1 MSSFT
6 TPLVAEF
13 EDDGIHYVIWQ
24 MFAFMIGALGTGIG
38 VSVPVGFRTDLASV
52 PWWIR
57 WLLPPNGKYGKAA
70 VIHDYLCVYR
80 KVMVGSEA
88 VYITREMCDHI
99 FFEAMEVLKVPSW
112 QKWSMFLAVRAYAK
126 ATGIDREDQKKAKEN
141 PNYFTDVYAM
151 GAFVASYA
159 D

>member
-24 MFAFMIGALGTGIG
+24 IFAYAIGLLGSGIM
-38 VSVPVGFRTDLASV
+38 VSVPVGYRTDLASV

-70 VIHDYLCVYR
+70 VIHDFICSYRTVNMNGQNVYVTR
-80 KVMVGSEA
+80 KTG
-88 VYITREMCDHI
+88 DLI
-99 FFEAMEVLKVPSW
+99 FLEAMGVLNVPAW
-112 QKWSMFLAVRAYAK
+112 QKWSMFCAVRAYAI
-126 ATGIDREDQKKAKEN
+126 ATGIDRADAQKAANDPK
-141 PNYFTDVYAM
+141 YFTDVLA
-151 GAFVASYA
+151 A
-159 D
+159 

>member
-24 MFAFMIGALGTGIG
+24 IFAYAIGILNSGIM
-38 VSVPVGFRTDLASV
+38 VSVPVGYRTDLASV

-70 VIHDYLCVYR
+70 VIHDYLCTYR
-80 KVMVGSEA
+80 QVMVNGVG
-88 VYITREMCDHI
+88 VYITRAQCDAI
-99 FFEAMEVLKVPSW
+99 FFEAMTVLKVPAW
-112 QKWSMFLAVRAYAK
+112 QKYPMYLAVRAYANT
-126 ATGIDREDQKKAKEN
+126 TGIDLADHMKAAEN
-141 PNYFTDVYAM
+141 DSYFTDVLAL
-151 GAFVASYA
+151 ADKLVA
-159 D
+159 

>member
-24 MFAFMIGALGTGIG
+24 LFAYIIGALGTGIS
-38 VSVPVGFRTDLASV
+38 VDVPVGYRTDLAST

-70 VIHDYLCVYR
+70 VIHDYLCATR
-80 KVMVGSEA
+80 QVMVNGVI
-88 VYITREMCDHI
+88 VYITREQCDAI
-99 FFEAMEVLKVPSW
+99 FF
-112 QKWSMFLAVRAYAK
+112 
-126 ATGIDREDQKKAKEN
+126 
-141 PNYFTDVYAM
+141 
-151 GAFVASYA
+151 
-159 D
+159 

>member
-24 MFAFMIGALGTGIG
+24 LFAYIIGALGTGIS
-38 VSVPVGFRTDLASV
+38 VDVPVGYRTDLAST

-70 VIHDYLCVYR
+70 VIHDYLCTTR
-80 KVMVGSEA
+80 QVMVNGVI
-88 VYITREMCDHI
+88 VYITREQCDAI
-99 FFEAMEVLKVPSW
+99 FFEAMTVLKVPVW
-112 QKWSMFLAVRAYAK
+112 QKYPMYAAVRAYANT
-126 ATGIDREDQKKAKEN
+126 TGLDLADYAMEAAN
-141 PNYFTDVYAM
+141 AGHFTDVLAL
-151 GAFVASYA
+151 ADKLVA
-159 D
+159 